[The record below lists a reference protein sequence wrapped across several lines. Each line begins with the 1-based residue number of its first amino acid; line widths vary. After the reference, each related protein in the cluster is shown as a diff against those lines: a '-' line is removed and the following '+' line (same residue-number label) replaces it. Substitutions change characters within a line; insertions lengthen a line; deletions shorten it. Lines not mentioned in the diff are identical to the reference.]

1 MDKSLSL
8 IPVPWQMKCIARNL
22 NIVHRDWDDRGWQ
35 LLQYNIFMNAT
46 LAMLVDTGWAVWFI
60 LESTR
65 WVLEV
70 AEDMVP
76 VLIFKS
82 HNKWLQTDALSPSC
96 RAAQCLQK
104 LSRVRQRAVKMRLL
118 DDGAFSRPIVASKKY
133 REMAEK
139 CTTQTY
145 HQFRLQRP
153 GMMGLPV
160 IIYLGSII
168 S

>member
-1 MDKSLSL
+1 M
-8 IPVPWQMKCIARNL
+8 
-22 NIVHRDWDDRGWQ
+22 
-35 LLQYNIFMNAT
+35 
-46 LAMLVDTGWAVWFI
+46 
-60 LESTR
+60 
-65 WVLEV
+65 LEV

-82 HNKWLQTDALSPSC
+82 HNKRLQTDALSPGC
-96 RAAQCLQK
+96 RAAQCL
-104 LSRVRQRAVKMRLL
+104 QRAVKMRLL